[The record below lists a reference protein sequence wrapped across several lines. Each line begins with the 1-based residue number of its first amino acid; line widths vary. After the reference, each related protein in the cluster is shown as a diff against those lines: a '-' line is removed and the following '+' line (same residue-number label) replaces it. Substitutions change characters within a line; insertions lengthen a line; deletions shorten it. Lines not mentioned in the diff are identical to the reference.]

1 MILTDLATLLI
12 LFFSTLSDNVLTNFF
27 KIFTMLHKKLTD
39 LLYSSLV
46 SALFKAFSNLSI
58 SLYPKFTL
66 SSSFYFSAS
75 GLCPSFSKIFL
86 FKEFFGI
93 NSSLSKSFSFHRF
106 LPNTYGLGS
115 GNIYIF

>member
-12 LFFSTLSDNVLTNFF
+12 LFFSTLSDVLMNFF
-27 KIFTMLHKKLTD
+27 KIFMMLHKKLTD
-39 LLYSSLV
+39 LLCSSLE